1 MPAGA
6 PFGNEMRNEEQKM
19 GNAHQ
24 VERSDWNSGRTA
36 WAERAHTTGATG
48 RRLPLGRRTA
58 EEPRHG
64 ENPGIAAALIV
75 LLYFV
80 VLVARQIL

>member
-1 MPAGA
+1 
-6 PFGNEMRNEEQKM
+6 MR
-19 GNAHQ
+19 NAHQ
-24 VERSDWNSGRTA
+24 VESSDWDSGRTA
-36 WAERAHTTGATG
+36 WAERAYVKGATG

-58 EEPRHG
+58 EEPRRG
-64 ENPGIAAALIV
+64 ENQGIAAALIV